1 MILVWATGLLHPVFE
16 RSKWSIFTPCVH
28 NGDPRNSML
37 RSQLTISRGAAAA
50 MAQLLCQ
57 SLLHISLRRARTI
70 KHGYHT
76 RVMKPDAKKRF
87 QRLNYLILNQL
98 PIIGRTKRVTV
109 KNSTFKNCKRQLCF
123 LKKRKHEFVFAAASK
138 RVMCISWRNPEYVW
152 KCEGSFQTGT
162 SRVEQL
168 CNV

>member
-123 LKKRKHEFVFAAASK
+123 LKKGNMNSFLPRLLNEWCILTEEIWNTFESVREVSK
-138 RVMCISWRNPEYVW
+138 NWN
-152 KCEGSFQTGT
+152 K
-162 SRVEQL
+162 
-168 CNV
+168 

>member
-1 MILVWATGLLHPVFE
+1 MILLLLIGIITRLARTITRCLEDESSILILDSDFSLSNWIVASSFWEKQMVHIHPM
-16 RSKWSIFTPCVH
+16 RAQW
-28 NGDPRNSML
+28 GPRNSML

-50 MAQLLCQ
+50 AMAQQLLCQ

-98 PIIGRTKRVTV
+98 HIIGRTW
-109 KNSTFKNCKRQLCF
+109 SFCFKIVVFLQLINYYRTRFC
-123 LKKRKHEFVFAAASK
+123 
-138 RVMCISWRNPEYVW
+138 CGY
-152 KCEGSFQTGT
+152 
-162 SRVEQL
+162 
-168 CNV
+168 

>member
-1 MILVWATGLLHPVFE
+1 MKYSFIFHGIIARFARTIIRCFMDESSIPILDNDFSLSNWIVASSFWEKQMVHIHPM
-16 RSKWSIFTPCVH
+16 RAQW
-28 NGDPRNSML
+28 GPRNSML
-37 RSQLTISRGAAAA
+37 RSQLTISRGAAAAA

-123 LKKRKHEFVFAAASK
+123 LKKETWIRFCRGF
-138 RVMCISWRNPEYVW
+138 
-152 KCEGSFQTGT
+152 
-162 SRVEQL
+162 
-168 CNV
+168 

>member
-1 MILVWATGLLHPVFE
+1 MLHQVFE

-28 NGDPRNSML
+28 NGDPEIQCLGHNL
-37 RSQLTISRGAAAA
+37 PYQGGTAAAA
-50 MAQLLCQ
+50 MAQQLLCQ

-98 PIIGRTKRVTV
+98 HIIGRTW
-109 KNSTFKNCKRQLCF
+109 SFCFKIVVFLQLIIIE
-123 LKKRKHEFVFAAASK
+123 LVFAAAAK
-138 RVMCISWRNPEYVW
+138 RGRQFYR
-152 KCEGSFQTGT
+152 GGGY
-162 SRVEQL
+162 
-168 CNV
+168 